1 MSFTAPFPQRH
12 RINILRI
19 VATASFGL
27 LALTAAPRDNP
38 VMDSALEL
46 IGGLAIFAA
55 IAGRAWSLLYI
66 WGRKNSELVTV
77 GPYSITRNPLYLF
90 SLIGIAGVGA
100 QTGSLL
106 SMAVM
111 TGGAYFAFVMAMRG
125 EEAFLA
131 GRYGPRFEVYRKT
144 TPRLLPNFSRWR
156 EADDTLLRSASAVN
170 GLRDGIVFVA
180 AWFGV
185 ELIKLAQST
194 KLLPVFWT
202 LPI

>member
-1 MSFTAPFPQRH
+1 MSFTSPFPQRH
-12 RINILRI
+12 RINTLRI
-19 VATASFGL
+19 VATVSFGL

-38 VMDSALEL
+38 VMHSALEL

-55 IAGRAWSLLYI
+55 IAGRAWSLLYV

-90 SLIGIAGVGA
+90 SLIGIAGIGA

-106 SMAVM
+106 SMAMM
-111 TGGAYFAFVMAMRG
+111 TGGAYFAFDMAMRG

-131 GRYGPRFEVYRKT
+131 GRYGPRFEDYRKT
-144 TPRLLPNFSRWR
+144 TPRLLPNFSTWR
-156 EADDTLLRSASAVN
+156 ESDDTLLRSASAVN

-185 ELIKLAQST
+185 ELIKLGQST

-202 LPI
+202 LPF